1 MVLHRRIL
9 NEFLA
14 RMKLNWNHIGS
25 TVLRGQKYFESKKR
39 KYTGLWDRSM
49 FQQPAKFLKQKH
61 VDGFLADYLW
71 PMNLT
76 SQLVIYTNT
85 TSRDIFS
92 RLLEIR
98 MVCGGNCSCIP
109 RNVFSET
116 TFRNVMWYEDVDHT
130 KIPLEMVI
138 SMGNPQWK
146 VQVILGAALILRQTP
161 RWNHDFPG

>member
-1 MVLHRRIL
+1 
-9 NEFLA
+9 
-14 RMKLNWNHIGS
+14 
-25 TVLRGQKYFESKKR
+25 
-39 KYTGLWDRSM
+39 
-49 FQQPAKFLKQKH
+49 
-61 VDGFLADYLW
+61 
-71 PMNLT
+71 
-76 SQLVIYTNT
+76 
-85 TSRDIFS
+85 
-92 RLLEIR
+92 

-161 RWNHDFPG
+161 R